1 MTTKKEALG
10 KVWKVVFDS
19 MTKEEQEVI
28 VRFTNKLFFTMVVGG
43 EVLEILKNEKSKKSK
58 KS

>member
-1 MTTKKEALG
+1 MTTKKESLG

-28 VRFTNKLFFTMVVGG
+28 IRFTNKLFFTVIVGG